1 MTQLQ
6 AELDT
11 YRRLLTQK
19 NQEIQALLADLPAE
33 ALLWK
38 PFEGEAWGNP
48 ANTLGEILA
57 HGISSTVYLLRR
69 ADWILDRIPWEAVEG
84 DEGPDEFGPANH
96 DLAYLRARSDRM
108 VESVNQALDQLTTL
122 EDLAASR
129 PHPVVGRPM
138 NVRYDIQHA
147 IEHLSQH
154 IGHAQLTRQLWEKK
168 IGHG

>member
-1 MTQLQ
+1 MTHLH

-19 NQEIQALLADLPAE
+19 NQEIQALLTDLPAE

-48 ANTLGEILA
+48 ADTLGEILA

-69 ADWILDRIPWEAVEG
+69 PEWILERIPWEAVDG

-96 DLAYLRARSDRM
+96 DPAYLRARAHRM
-108 VESVNQALDQLTTL
+108 VDFADLLLDSLAPH
-122 EDLAASR
+122 DLDASR
-129 PHPVVGRPM
+129 PHPKQPERLLT
-138 NVRYDIQHA
+138 VRFDIQHA
-147 IEHLSQH
+147 FEHMSRH
-154 IGHAQLTRQLWEKK
+154 IGHAELTRQLWALHN
-168 IGHG
+168 G